1 MPPIDPSIPLQAQG
15 APDNS
20 AKLMQFAQLQQ
31 MGQAQRQKQNEVREH
46 KRISAMADRGAGLFV
61 RYQGLKDQG
70 FSEQAAH
77 AAMQEDFKREIGG
90 LASLRDDSGAPLYS
104 QDELGQLG
112 QEFNAG
118 RLGSVLP
125 QLMGA
130 KQTLDN
136 YFKTREMGAA
146 EADKKAARQYQSDT
160 LAEPRRHNAAVEGKP
175 PEETFQNPVDE
186 VDASGKPV
194 RVQYGNRGTR
204 RVIAGAQ
211 PAPKGKDGQL
221 TVDPE
226 TGQMS
231 YAPGVGTSLKE
242 GEGKSVTYGVRAAA
256 GLKKLEDLEDGG
268 YNPGNEQDRF
278 AANLP
283 GGNYV
288 MSKTGQKY
296 AQAEREFLGAI
307 LRKDT
312 GAAVTDGEME
322 FYGEQFFPRAG
333 DSAGVI
339 KQKRTARRTA
349 FDALKKGSGAGAPL
363 IPDVPP
369 SQGKAGEI
377 KFLGFE

>member
-1 MPPIDPSIPLQAQG
+1 MPLDPSIPLQAQG

-31 MGQAQRQKQNEVREH
+31 MGQAQQQKQNEVREH

-90 LASLRDDSGAPLYS
+90 LASLRDDNGQALFS
-104 QDELGQLG
+104 QDELGQFG

-118 RLGSVLP
+118 QLGSILP
-125 QLMGA
+125 KLMGA
-130 KQTLDN
+130 KQTMDN
-136 YFKTREMGAA
+136 YFKTREMDAAA
-146 EADKKAARQYQSDT
+146 EDKRGARQYQTDT
-160 LAEPRRHNAAVEGKP
+160 LAETRRHNKATEGGAD
-175 PEETFQNPVDE
+175 ESFGNPVDE
-186 VDASGKPV
+186 VDAAGKPV

-204 RVIAGAQ
+204 RVVAGAQ
-211 PAPKGKDGQL
+211 PAPKGKGGQL

-231 YAPGVGTSLKE
+231 DTLGVGTSLKE
-242 GEGKSVTYGVRAAA
+242 GEGKSVTYGVRAAS
-256 GLKKLEDLEDGG
+256 GLAKLEEIEDSGFDPANVLDRVAEG
-268 YNPGNEQDRF
+268 MPAGNF
-278 AANLP
+278 ML
-283 GGNYV
+283 
-288 MSKTGQKY
+288 SKSGQKY
-296 AQAEREFLGAI
+296 KQAASEFLGAI

-312 GAAVTDGEME
+312 GAAITTQEFEIYGEM
-322 FYGEQFFPRAG
+322 FFPRAG
-333 DSAGVI
+333 DSKEVKA
-339 KQKRTARRTA
+339 QKREARRTA
-349 FDALKKGSGAGAPL
+349 YDALKSGSGAGQPL